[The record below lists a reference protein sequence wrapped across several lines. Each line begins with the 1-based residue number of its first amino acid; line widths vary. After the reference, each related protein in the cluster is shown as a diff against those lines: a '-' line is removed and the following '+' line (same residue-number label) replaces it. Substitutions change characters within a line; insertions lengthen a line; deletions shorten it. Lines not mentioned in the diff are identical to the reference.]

1 MKPYFLTFL
10 MALIIALANLLGR
23 GGRQTNSLLPA
34 CAEAVA
40 RIPRPRSMRKLS
52 FIKSIKELAHGN

>member
-52 FIKSIKELAHGN
+52 